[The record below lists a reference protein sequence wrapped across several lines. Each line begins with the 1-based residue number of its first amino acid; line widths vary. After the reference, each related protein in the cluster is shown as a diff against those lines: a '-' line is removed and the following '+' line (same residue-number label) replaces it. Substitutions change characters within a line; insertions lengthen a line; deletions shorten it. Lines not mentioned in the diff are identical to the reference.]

1 MRPQSRL
8 AGSQNC
14 GAIFQHLKLDMTL
27 AALQAMIPSSATTTA
42 EHRLYGMAELGG
54 ALQKAF

>member
-27 AALQAMIPSSATTTA
+27 GAYMLFFHHPVNEIKDELTLGRA
-42 EHRLYGMAELGG
+42 GMGDAV
-54 ALQKAF
+54 AVQV

>member
-27 AALQAMIPSSATTTA
+27 GFLKGLMPYTGSTILFRKFKYQ
-42 EHRLYGMAELGG
+42 
-54 ALQKAF
+54 QKKA